1 MLISRR
7 EILNATK
14 LKSITI
20 LCCKVIIVT
29 ITFVIIPGNDVVLFL
44 IINVLIKKRDV
55 SVLFF
60 IITTHI
66 FIPRRARDR
75 PFHLVTFDIG

>member
-29 ITFVIIPGNDVVLFL
+29 ITFVIIPGNDVV
-44 IINVLIKKRDV
+44 ISDYKR
-55 SVLFF
+55 SNRE
-60 IITTHI
+60 T
-66 FIPRRARDR
+66 
-75 PFHLVTFDIG
+75 

>member
-44 IINVLIKKRDV
+44 IINVLIEKRDV

-60 IITTHI
+60 HYNPHFYST
-66 FIPRRARDR
+66 PRARQAVSPR
-75 PFHLVTFDIG
+75 NI